1 MKCGI
6 VISLQDVSFSW
17 LINYLLNGRLQTN
30 NRLTDPSYVDRYH
43 MAREAMI
50 KDDFVTTECLKL
62 KPWWISQE
70 KDFPTSSNNSPNSES
85 ALHGHFCKV
94 KTNIKKFPS

>member
-17 LINYLLNGRLQTN
+17 FDQLSLKWELKTN
-30 NRLTDPSYVDRYH
+30 NRLPDPILCTTVNH

-50 KDDFVTTECLKL
+50 KDDFVTTESFKTEAMMN
-62 KPWWISQE
+62 ISGE
-70 KDFPTSSNNSPNSES
+70 RFSYLFNTSVP
-85 ALHGHFCKV
+85 
-94 KTNIKKFPS
+94 